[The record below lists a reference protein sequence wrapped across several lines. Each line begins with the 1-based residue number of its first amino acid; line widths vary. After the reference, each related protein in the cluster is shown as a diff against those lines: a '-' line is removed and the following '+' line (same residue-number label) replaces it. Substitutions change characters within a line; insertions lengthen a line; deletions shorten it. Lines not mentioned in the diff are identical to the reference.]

1 MSKKSGEEK
10 LQRKIFQP
18 SEETEIKINIIC
30 ELTGMSLSEL
40 INSLFDTIGNAE
52 DVVNAYNEAKEAYH
66 RKLKCIMSNV
76 LSADVLPED
85 FFWQLGIEE
94 VAPED
99 VNLTPSLLG
108 LNNKTIMELL
118 KEEQEK
124 QLS

>member
-1 MSKKSGEEK
+1 MNKKSGTEK

-52 DVVNAYNEAKEAYH
+52 DVVNAYNEAKELYH

-76 LSADVLPED
+76 LSADDTDDVQIRGFKNLLSRVED
-85 FFWQLGIEE
+85 MNKKEPVGKYHENMEE
-94 VAPED
+94 
-99 VNLTPSLLG
+99 
-108 LNNKTIMELL
+108 
-118 KEEQEK
+118 
-124 QLS
+124 